1 MSPREASR
9 ELGALDLQWDFDGLS
24 KLIETAFA
32 EDFQRARTNLLGL
45 FKRYGFVEVSTLHQM
60 GLRLKQAEDKGA

>member
-1 MSPREASR
+1 MSSKEASGR
-9 ELGALDLQWDFDGLS
+9 LRALDLQRDFDGLS

-45 FKRYGFVEVSTLHQM
+45 FKRYGFVE
-60 GLRLKQAEDKGA
+60 